1 MCAPS
6 LSRGR
11 QRKDEKYSEG
21 QTFFIGCR
29 DEPVDLIEGFA
40 LAVFRHYTAGVA
52 HGNGAG
58 AEWWPLVMESARAD
72 EVGLHFDKDYGRE
85 DDGDHRYPFLG
96 TVSYL
101 CGGGAPT
108 LFLERCEGDK
118 SPTIPRGF
126 LSQVTPGKQVAFDG
140 RFLHCAPAD
149 LVDAWGMHTMP
160 KKKEPRITLLVNIW
174 LHEKPLDAVR
184 WAPPAVDGA
193 VVVAAPPPPLPA
205 LHLVWPAPAPVP
217 TLHVEPGRTLT
228 RVRLKMDAL
237 TLQFA
242 LDCDIVATSGAT
254 CVELV
259 WDAASG
265 LCTLGKVAKKK
276 AATAAKKASAPPKG
290 GKKVPLT
297 ASLAPCANPLRRQR
311 QGKQRK

>member
-1 MCAPS
+1 MS
-6 LSRGR
+6 LA
-11 QRKDEKYSEG
+11 DNN
-21 QTFFIGCR
+21 I
-29 DEPVDLIEGFA
+29 D
-40 LAVFRHYTAGVA
+40 VA
-52 HGNGAG
+52 
-58 AEWWPLVMESARAD
+58 
-72 EVGLHFDKDYGRE
+72 VGLHFDKDYGRE
-85 DDGDHRYPFLG
+85 DDGDHRYPFIG

-108 LFLERCEGDK
+108 LFLQRCEGDTA
-118 SPTIPRGF
+118 PAIPRGF

-160 KKKEPRITLLVNIW
+160 RKKEPRITLLVNIW
-174 LHEKPLDAVR
+174 LHEQPLDAVR
-184 WAPPAVDGA
+184 WVPPQPAESAEVAVA
-193 VVVAAPPPPLPA
+193 VATPLPPFA
-205 LHLVWPAPAPVP
+205 LVWPALAPVP
-217 TLHVEPGRTLT
+217 TLQVEPSRTLT

-237 TLQFA
+237 TLLCA

-265 LCTLGKVAKKK
+265 LCTLGKAPKKK

-290 GKKVPLT
+290 GKKVGLV
-297 ASLAPCANPLRRQR
+297 LAMRTRMFFSRTNVTFC
-311 QGKQRK
+311 QGKRK